1 MPSLLSRDLAVAPA
15 DKAYVYICDV
25 ADTEGLGLTLSDS
38 GKAVLLPRPRGIGD
52 FWAPLKLCR
61 KLPGGKCFHD
71 RLVLPMWF
79 LKTNHISF

>member
-52 FWAPLKLCR
+52 FWGTAQAMPQAAGR
-61 KLPGGKCFHD
+61 QMFP
-71 RLVLPMWF
+71 
-79 LKTNHISF
+79 